1 MFRREGNTRGIISM
15 LIAMGAF
22 GMMDAVIKLL
32 SVEMPPMQIAALR
45 GLVTIP
51 LLAVY
56 LWRRDSFHSIVRI
69 KWPLQMV
76 RGVLAI
82 AMLWAFSVGIKSLA
96 MTQAYTIFFIAPML
110 ISILAWPLLGERTN
124 RVRWIALCLGL
135 IGILIALRPQT
146 EGMVSWGGLAVLVAA
161 TCYATSA
168 VISRRLSRTDSTD
181 SQVFWVM
188 CFLSIGGTL
197 LALPH
202 WQALSPAQWQLMPAL
217 ALSGFIGQLAIT
229 DAFKHGRAS
238 TVASFEY
245 SALGWAVAL
254 DLLLWGVLPD
264 ALTMLGA
271 GVVIATGL
279 WLLRVDRH

>member
-32 SVEMPPMQIAALR
+32 SVDMPPMQIAALR

-56 LWRRDSFHSIVRI
+56 MWRRGSFHSIVRI

-110 ISILAWPLLGERTN
+110 ISILAWPLLGERTS

-146 EGMVSWGGLAVLVAA
+146 EGMVSWGGLA
-161 TCYATSA
+161 
-168 VISRRLSRTDSTD
+168 
-181 SQVFWVM
+181 
-188 CFLSIGGTL
+188 
-197 LALPH
+197 
-202 WQALSPAQWQLMPAL
+202 
-217 ALSGFIGQLAIT
+217 
-229 DAFKHGRAS
+229 
-238 TVASFEY
+238 
-245 SALGWAVAL
+245 
-254 DLLLWGVLPD
+254 
-264 ALTMLGA
+264 
-271 GVVIATGL
+271 
-279 WLLRVDRH
+279 